1 MLAHLAKLAAA
12 LLAATAVAYALERA
26 GVPAG
31 WLLGALVGAAAFR
44 AAFGALQFTGKLRRF
59 GQLVVGT
66 AVAGLLT
73 PEVVGAAAGMLPLLV
88 GAAVAINVFCFLLSA
103 PAARLAGIDRRTAA
117 LCCLPGGLSEM
128 GSLARDVGAD
138 EQAVA
143 VFHTLR
149 VTLIVTSVPLLLA
162 AAGFHETAP
171 HIDGAGAR
179 GTLWLLAL
187 VVLASAPLAILG
199 TRLGIVNPWVVTPI
213 LLGIAL
219 VLSGVQPGAMPAPAS
234 IMAQILI
241 GVALGARLDHRRLIA
256 LPRVFAAGLLIATVL
271 LASTLLAGA
280 FLLPH
285 LAPIP
290 PGAGAISLAP
300 GGIAELIAVS
310 KAMELMPTTVAA
322 FGIVRSVLTNTVSA
336 QLVIRIPLEDG
347 SKPGGQ
353 KRR

>member
-12 LLAATAVAYALERA
+12 LLTATAAGYLLERF

-31 WLLGALVGAAAFR
+31 WLLGALVGAAVFR
-44 AAFGALQFTGKLRRF
+44 AALGPLQFTGKLRRF

-73 PEVVGAAAGMLPLLV
+73 PEIVAAAGGLMPLLV
-88 GAAVAINVFCFLLSA
+88 GAALAVNVFCFLLSV
-103 PAARLAGIDRRTAA
+103 PAARLAGVDRRTAA

-162 AAGFHETAP
+162 AAGFQETEVIAP
-171 HIDGAGAR
+171 GTETH

-187 VVLASAPLAILG
+187 VVVASAPLAVLG
-199 TRLGIVNPWVVTPI
+199 SRLGIVNPWVVTPI

-219 VLSGVQPGAMPAPAS
+219 VLAGVQPGAMPAPVS

-241 GVALGARLDHRRLIA
+241 GVALGERLDHRRLIA
-256 LPRVFAAGLLIATVL
+256 LPRVFAAGLFIATVL

-280 FLLPH
+280 LLLPQ
-285 LAPIP
+285 LAPVP
-290 PGAGAISLAP
+290 PGVGAISLAP
-300 GGIAELIAVS
+300 GGLAELIAVS

-322 FGIVRSVLTNTVSA
+322 FGIVRSVLTNTVST
-336 QLVIRIPLEDG
+336 QIVIRISPA
-347 SKPGGQ
+347 
-353 KRR
+353 